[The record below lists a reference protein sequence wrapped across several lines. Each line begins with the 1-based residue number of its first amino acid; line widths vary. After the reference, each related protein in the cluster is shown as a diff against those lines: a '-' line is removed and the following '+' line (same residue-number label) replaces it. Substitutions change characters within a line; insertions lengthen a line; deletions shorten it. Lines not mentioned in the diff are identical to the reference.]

1 MWEKRI
7 RKIAAVMILLGVVP
21 GIAACSLFS
30 PYKQKSDVVLTPY
43 EDYEMSM
50 TAKVIGKR
58 EIELT
63 IDCGGG
69 GDFVFDR
76 NEYVLEYKFGNT
88 WYQVPLYEDYSV
100 VSRTRQRELNVVITV
115 TDPDILPDPNL
126 DNRKLA
132 YTVNLDRKTE
142 KLPKGHYRIIVYM
155 YFGGFN
161 YDGISEWP
169 DVCVLAAEFD
179 LERDNRKH

>member
-30 PYKQKSDVVLTPY
+30 PYKQKSAVELTPY
-43 EDYEMSM
+43 EYYEMSM

-63 IDCGGG
+63 VEYG
-69 GDFVFDR
+69 GDDTCEFDS

-100 VSRTRQRELNVVITV
+100 VPRAHQRHLMVV
-115 TDPDILPDPNL
+115 PPEPDPNK
-126 DNRKLA
+126 RWFA
-132 YTVNLDRKTE
+132 YTVDLDPKTE

-155 YFGGFN
+155 HFGGF
-161 YDGISEWP
+161 SESS

>member
-7 RKIAAVMILLGVVP
+7 KKIAAVMILLGVVP
-21 GIAACSLFS
+21 GISACSLFS

-43 EDYEMSM
+43 EYYEMSM
-50 TAKVIGKR
+50 SAKVIGKR

-63 IDCGGG
+63 VEYGVEDTC
-69 GDFVFDR
+69 VFDS

-100 VSRTRQRELNVVITV
+100 VPKTHQRHFMVVPPEP
-115 TDPDILPDPNL
+115 DPD
-126 DNRKLA
+126 NRWFA
-132 YTVNLDRKTE
+132 YTVDLDPKTE
-142 KLPKGHYRIIVYM
+142 KLPKGHYRIIVYIH
-155 YFGGFN
+155 FGGFN
-161 YDGISEWP
+161 YGDISESSN
-169 DVCVLAAEFD
+169 VCVLAAEFD

>member
-58 EIELT
+58 ELELT
-63 IDCGGG
+63 VEYSG
-69 GDFVFDR
+69 GDTYVFDR

-100 VSRTRQRELNVVITV
+100 VPRAHQRDIMVVPPEP
-115 TDPDILPDPNL
+115 DPD
-126 DNRKLA
+126 NRWFA
-132 YTVNLDRKTE
+132 YTVDLDPKTE

>member
-7 RKIAAVMILLGVVP
+7 RKIAAVMILIGVVP

-30 PYKQKSDVVLTPY
+30 PYKQKSDVELTPY
-43 EDYEMSM
+43 EYYEMSM
-50 TAKVIGKR
+50 SAKVIGKR

-63 IDCGGG
+63 VEYG
-69 GDFVFDR
+69 GDGICEFDS

-88 WYQVPLYEDYSV
+88 WYQVPLFEDYSV
-100 VSRTRQRELNVVITV
+100 VPRAHQRDIHVVIPDL
-115 TDPDILPDPNL
+115 DPD
-126 DNRKLA
+126 NRYFA
-132 YTVNLDRKTE
+132 YTVDLDPKTE

-179 LERDNRKH
+179 LEKE

>member
-1 MWEKRI
+1 MWEMRFK
-7 RKIAAVMILLGVVP
+7 KIAAVMILLGVVP

-43 EDYEMSM
+43 EYYEMSM
-50 TAKVIGKR
+50 SAKVIGKR

-63 IDCGGG
+63 VEYGVEDTC
-69 GDFVFDR
+69 VFDS
-76 NEYVLEYKFGNT
+76 NEYVLEYRFGNT

-100 VSRTRQRELNVVITV
+100 VPKTHQRHFMVVPLEP
-115 TDPDILPDPNL
+115 DPD
-126 DNRKLA
+126 NRWFA
-132 YTVNLDRKTE
+132 YTVDLDPKTE

>member
-7 RKIAAVMILLGVVP
+7 RKIAAVMILLGVAP
-21 GIAACSLFS
+21 GISACSLFS
-30 PYKQKSDVVLTPY
+30 PYKQKSAVELTPY
-43 EDYEMSM
+43 EYYEMSM

-58 EIELT
+58 ELELT
-63 IDCGGG
+63 VEYGVEDTCE
-69 GDFVFDR
+69 FDS

-100 VSRTRQRELNVVITV
+100 VPRAHQRDIHVVIPDL
-115 TDPDILPDPNL
+115 DPD
-126 DNRKLA
+126 NRYFA
-132 YTVNLDRKTE
+132 YTVDLDPKTE

>member
-30 PYKQKSDVVLTPY
+30 PYKQKSDVELTPY
-43 EDYEMSM
+43 EYYEMSM

-63 IDCGGG
+63 VEYG
-69 GDFVFDR
+69 GDDTCEFDS

-100 VSRTRQRELNVVITV
+100 VPRAHQRHIHVVIPDL
-115 TDPDILPDPNL
+115 DPD
-126 DNRKLA
+126 NRYFA
-132 YTVNLDRKTE
+132 YTVDLDPKTE

>member
-7 RKIAAVMILLGVVP
+7 KKIAAVMILLGVVP

-43 EDYEMSM
+43 EYYEMSM
-50 TAKVIGKR
+50 SAKVIGKR

-63 IDCGGG
+63 VEYGVEDTC
-69 GDFVFDR
+69 VFDS

-100 VSRTRQRELNVVITV
+100 VPKAHQRHFMVVPPEP
-115 TDPDILPDPNL
+115 DPD
-126 DNRKLA
+126 NRWFA
-132 YTVNLDRKTE
+132 YTVDLDPKTE

-155 YFGGFN
+155 HFGGFN
-161 YDGISEWP
+161 YDGISESSN
-169 DVCVLAAEFD
+169 VCVLAAEFD

>member
-30 PYKQKSDVVLTPY
+30 PYKQKSAVELTPY
-43 EDYEMSM
+43 EYYEMSM

-63 IDCGGG
+63 VEYGVEDTCE
-69 GDFVFDR
+69 FDS

-100 VSRTRQRELNVVITV
+100 VPRAHQRHLMVVPPEP
-115 TDPDILPDPNL
+115 DPDK
-126 DNRKLA
+126 RYFA
-132 YTVNLDRKTE
+132 YTVDLDPKTE

-155 YFGGFN
+155 HFGGFFKSTN
-161 YDGISEWP
+161 
-169 DVCVLAAEFD
+169 VCVLAAEFD

>member
-7 RKIAAVMILLGVVP
+7 KKIAAVMILLGVVP

-30 PYKQKSDVVLTPY
+30 PYKQKSDVELTPY
-43 EDYEMSM
+43 EYYEMSM
-50 TAKVIGKR
+50 SAKVIGKR

-63 IDCGGG
+63 VEYGGE
-69 GDFVFDR
+69 DTCVFDS

-100 VSRTRQRELNVVITV
+100 VPRAHQRHLMVVPLEP
-115 TDPDILPDPNL
+115 DPD
-126 DNRKLA
+126 NRWFA
-132 YTVNLDRKTE
+132 YTVDLDPKTE

-179 LERDNRKH
+179 LESDNRKH

>member
-30 PYKQKSDVVLTPY
+30 PYKQKSAVVLTPY
-43 EDYEMSM
+43 EYYEMSM

-63 IDCGGG
+63 VEYGVEDTCE
-69 GDFVFDR
+69 FDS

-100 VSRTRQRELNVVITV
+100 VPRAHQRHLMVV
-115 TDPDILPDPNL
+115 PPEPDPNK
-126 DNRKLA
+126 RWFA
-132 YTVNLDRKTE
+132 YTVDLDPKTE

-155 YFGGFN
+155 HFGGFFESTN
-161 YDGISEWP
+161 
-169 DVCVLAAEFD
+169 VCVLAAEFD

>member
-7 RKIAAVMILLGVVP
+7 KKIAAVMILLGVVP
-21 GIAACSLFS
+21 GISACSLFS

-43 EDYEMSM
+43 EYYEMSM
-50 TAKVIGKR
+50 SAKVIGKR

-63 IDCGGG
+63 VEYGVEDTC
-69 GDFVFDR
+69 VFDS

-100 VSRTRQRELNVVITV
+100 VPRAHQRHLMVVPLEP
-115 TDPDILPDPNL
+115 DPD
-126 DNRKLA
+126 NRYFA
-132 YTVNLDRKTE
+132 YTVDLDPKTE

-155 YFGGFN
+155 HFGGFN

-179 LERDNRKH
+179 LERDNRKV

>member
-1 MWEKRI
+1 MWEMRFK
-7 RKIAAVMILLGVVP
+7 KIAAVMILLGVVP

-43 EDYEMSM
+43 EYYEMSM
-50 TAKVIGKR
+50 SAKVIGKR

-63 IDCGGG
+63 VEYGVEDTC
-69 GDFVFDR
+69 VFDS
-76 NEYVLEYKFGNT
+76 NEYVLEYRFGNT

-100 VSRTRQRELNVVITV
+100 VPKTHQRHFMVVPPEP
-115 TDPDILPDPNL
+115 DPD
-126 DNRKLA
+126 NRWFA
-132 YTVNLDRKTE
+132 YTVDLDPKTE

>member
-7 RKIAAVMILLGVVP
+7 RKIAAVMILIGVVP

-30 PYKQKSDVVLTPY
+30 PYKQKSDVMLTPY

-63 IDCGGG
+63 IEYG
-69 GDFVFDR
+69 GDDTFEFDS

-100 VSRTRQRELNVVITV
+100 VPRAHQREMHVVITV
-115 TDPDILPDPNL
+115 SDPDIVPDPNL
-126 DNRKLA
+126 DNRNLG

-155 YFGGFN
+155 HFGGFN
-161 YDGISEWP
+161 YDGISESSN
-169 DVCVLAAEFD
+169 VCVLAAEFD
-179 LERDNRKH
+179 LEKE

>member
-30 PYKQKSDVVLTPY
+30 PYKQKSDVELTPY
-43 EDYEMSM
+43 EYYEMSM

-63 IDCGGG
+63 VEYGG
-69 GDFVFDR
+69 GDTFVFDR

-100 VSRTRQRELNVVITV
+100 VPRTHQRELCVSIVL
-115 TDPDILPDPNL
+115 DPDNRYADPNP
-126 DNRKLA
+126 DNRHSG

>member
-1 MWEKRI
+1 MWDI
-7 RKIAAVMILLGVVP
+7 RFKKIAAVMILLGVVP

-43 EDYEMSM
+43 EYYEMSM
-50 TAKVIGKR
+50 SAKVIGKR

-63 IDCGGG
+63 VEYGVEDTC
-69 GDFVFDR
+69 VFDS
-76 NEYVLEYKFGNT
+76 NESVLEYKFGNT

-100 VSRTRQRELNVVITV
+100 VPKAHQRHFMVVPPEP
-115 TDPDILPDPNL
+115 DPD
-126 DNRKLA
+126 NRWFA
-132 YTVNLDRKTE
+132 YTVDLDPKTE

-155 YFGGFN
+155 HFGGFN
-161 YDGISEWP
+161 YDGISESSN
-169 DVCVLAAEFD
+169 VCVLAAEFD

>member
-30 PYKQKSDVVLTPY
+30 PYKQKSDVELTPY
-43 EDYEMSM
+43 EYYEMSM

-63 IDCGGG
+63 VEYGVDDTCE
-69 GDFVFDR
+69 FDS

-100 VSRTRQRELNVVITV
+100 VPRAHQREMHVVPPEP
-115 TDPDILPDPNL
+115 DPD
-126 DNRKLA
+126 NRYFA
-132 YTVNLDRKTE
+132 YTVDLDSKTE

-155 YFGGFN
+155 HFGGFN
-161 YDGISEWP
+161 YDGISESS

-179 LERDNRKH
+179 LEKE